1 MYESPLEQA
10 AELGRQSQE
19 LSCMNPAL
27 TARLSRQSFNLFGF
41 SYLIP
46 MKGIVC
52 IHLQCCLWSGSRG
65 LSNGTVQS

>member
-41 SYLIP
+41 SILLP
-46 MKGIVC
+46 
-52 IHLQCCLWSGSRG
+52 
-65 LSNGTVQS
+65 